1 MEALFEKLKS
11 LRSSKD
17 DQEST
22 LGMVYL
28 LVGLGNPGR
37 EYRDSRHNVGFM
49 AIDRIAS
56 AWDVRLSRAQSKAIL
71 GNGVRLGKKV
81 ILAKPQTYMNL
92 SGESVSALVNFY
104 KIPKER
110 LLVFHDDLDLP
121 LGSIRL
127 RPTGGSAGQKGI
139 GSIIQKLGSQ
149 DFPRV
154 RIGIGRPPGRMDP
167 ADYVLQ
173 SFGKDEEAVVRIVLD
188 QVLESVEI
196 FLEQGLEQAM
206 NLYNGPVA
214 RE

>member
-22 LGMVYL
+22 PGMVYL

-56 AWDVRLSRAQSKAIL
+56 AWDIRLSRAQSKAIL

-173 SFGKDEEAVVRIVLD
+173 SFSKDEEAVVRIVLD

>member
-22 LGMVYL
+22 PGMVYL

-56 AWDVRLSRAQSKAIL
+56 AWDIRLSRAQSKAIL

-206 NLYNGPVA
+206 NLYNGPIA

>member
-22 LGMVYL
+22 PGMVYL

-206 NLYNGPVA
+206 NLYNGRVA

>member
-1 MEALFEKLKS
+1 
-11 LRSSKD
+11 
-17 DQEST
+17 
-22 LGMVYL
+22 MVYL

>member
-22 LGMVYL
+22 PGMVYL

-196 FLEQGLEQAM
+196 FLEQGLEQPM
-206 NLYNGPVA
+206 NLYNGLVA

>member
-1 MEALFEKLKS
+1 
-11 LRSSKD
+11 
-17 DQEST
+17 
-22 LGMVYL
+22 MVYL

-71 GNGVRLGKKV
+71 GNGVRLGKRSF
-81 ILAKPQTYMNL
+81 LPASTYMNL

-110 LLVFHDDLDLP
+110 LLVFHDDSTFHLARFACAQRV
-121 LGSIRL
+121 ICR
-127 RPTGGSAGQKGI
+127 QKGI

-154 RIGIGRPPGRMDP
+154 
-167 ADYVLQ
+167 
-173 SFGKDEEAVVRIVLD
+173 
-188 QVLESVEI
+188 
-196 FLEQGLEQAM
+196 GL
-206 NLYNGPVA
+206 G
-214 RE
+214 

>member
-22 LGMVYL
+22 PGMVYL

-56 AWDVRLSRAQSKAIL
+56 AWDIRLSRAQSKAIL

>member
-22 LGMVYL
+22 PGMVYL

-92 SGESVSALVNFY
+92 SGESARY
-104 KIPKER
+104 
-110 LLVFHDDLDLP
+110 
-121 LGSIRL
+121 
-127 RPTGGSAGQKGI
+127 
-139 GSIIQKLGSQ
+139 
-149 DFPRV
+149 V
-154 RIGIGRPPGRMDP
+154 RIEAENVGICPDWHPG
-167 ADYVLQ
+167 AG
-173 SFGKDEEAVVRIVLD
+173 GKTWIFVDEIVV
-188 QVLESVEI
+188 E
-196 FLEQGLEQAM
+196 
-206 NLYNGPVA
+206 
-214 RE
+214 

>member
-22 LGMVYL
+22 PGMVYL

-206 NLYNGPVA
+206 NLYNGPIA

>member
-22 LGMVYL
+22 PGMVYL

-127 RPTGGSAGQKGI
+127 RPTGGSAEQKGI

>member
-22 LGMVYL
+22 PGMVYL